1 MLLKHPL
8 KRFENF
14 IKLAFSFNFFEA
26 RSRGVGPIWIG
37 EAKMD
42 LKFLK

>member
-14 IKLAFSFNFFEA
+14 IKLASSFNFL
-26 RSRGVGPIWIG
+26 
-37 EAKMD
+37 KLD
-42 LKFLK
+42 LVELDLFG